1 MMANMWCRIVALMIA
16 GAAVQG
22 CAQPAQV
29 SGMIAPP
36 PTTDA
41 WVTSPY
47 AGAMSVAEVTGGEE
61 TDPMWKSMVGN
72 GQFHEALQHSLAA
85 NKLLAA
91 TPEAAKYTI
100 KAELKELS
108 QPFMGFDM
116 TVSAKVNYQV
126 AAKDASEL
134 AFGQVIDSEYT
145 ATVSDAFLGVER
157 LKLANEGA
165 IRENIKEFI
174 KRLVAAPPPNP
185 TTGPRP
191 VASLR

>member
-1 MMANMWCRIVALMIA
+1 
-16 GAAVQG
+16 
-22 CAQPAQV
+22 
-29 SGMIAPP
+29 
-36 PTTDA
+36 
-41 WVTSPY
+41 
-47 AGAMSVAEVTGGEE
+47 MSVAEVTGGEE

-72 GQFHEALQHSLAA
+72 GQFHEALQHSLAV
-85 NKLLAA
+85 NKLLAP

-134 AFGQVIDSEYT
+134 GFGQVVDSEYT

-174 KRLVAAPPPNP
+174 KRLMAAPPPAP
-185 TTGPRP
+185 TGGPRP